1 MTFLVEQ
8 LGQSD
13 QRPLGGSV
21 KCRGGKFGIGAG
33 GLRDGVRVGDR
44 GPATVTYKPNRLL

>member
-21 KCRGGKFGIGAG
+21 KCRGGKFGIGQEDYG
-33 GLRDGVRVGDR
+33 TVCVSGTGDLRR
-44 GPATVTYKPNRLL
+44 